1 VLAHFNGTL
10 RQLDAGKITAEAA
23 ADDIE
28 HVTIPAWRELDESVR
43 RQGAVWRRSSPPA
56 LQAHVFDLLQQL
68 LEIRREGW
76 ARMVEALRTGG
87 RPAFAEVM
95 SSTEVAVQ
103 ANIKQMD
110 AVKSA

>member
-1 VLAHFNGTL
+1 
-10 RQLDAGKITAEAA
+10 
-23 ADDIE
+23 
-28 HVTIPAWRELDESVR
+28 
-43 RQGAVWRRSSPPA
+43 
-56 LQAHVFDLLQQL
+56 
-68 LEIRREGW
+68 
-76 ARMVEALRTGG
+76 MVEALRTGG